1 MYVEAIVFSIHSS
14 NRWISKDADCRL
26 VDALLRDSLVLVPSC
41 SVRTS
46 EELFACIRD
55 AKLPT
60 HLSPYY
66 LSILLLD
73 SSFIVQHRMKFRR
86 KSTSV
91 YPISST
97 KRSSSSAAVPPKL
110 KTDSQTTTT
119 LEDIHVLV
127 AHMLES
133 DGEKSEMAAKRI
145 YELCDI
151 GNKEN
156 RVPMVCSGKFGVI
169 APLAQCLTTKNSG
182 KVRRLACLTLNNLSI
197 PIANKR
203 YMSFGPSSK
212 LLIDSLCKVIAEDQQ
227 DSYLCCICVMN
238 LAAIED
244 SITMIS
250 RHSPSPEGKPIPPID
265 NPNSLVCIVEKILV
279 SSTSLESRLQKS
291 KGILEMVRNLPV
303 KEVPRKQEVFSCV
316 DNEERTCSTLANPQ
330 LLRWACGLIKNLA
343 RNEDSCSIISKTD
356 IPKCLLEM
364 IRSSAVSPR
373 QWLPNEKDDFALFA
387 LLHLAEWPVSREV
400 LLRANAKE
408 ILRPIMLEGG
418 SQGLKATMACA
429 FLNTEWT
436 HYPKGRYP
444 AAQTVYELINNI
456 VEKKGKE
463 GHYPYGVFKLRT
475 ATKAY
480 RNLAMAA
487 ALEGD
492 TKALTFPSVVA
503 MMLQII
509 SDVVVSSMEAGSDRN
524 KIHPDSVSAEYALQT
539 FDALLPS
546 ILQQVEP
553 ARKSHRCK
561 KAAGEISVML
571 VTYADL
577 TAAGPMAKD
586 LATRLQKCGSVSRPI
601 LEIAH
606 ELWRQYLE
614 S

>member
-1 MYVEAIVFSIHSS
+1 
-14 NRWISKDADCRL
+14 
-26 VDALLRDSLVLVPSC
+26 
-41 SVRTS
+41 
-46 EELFACIRD
+46 
-55 AKLPT
+55 
-60 HLSPYY
+60 
-66 LSILLLD
+66 
-73 SSFIVQHRMKFRR
+73 MKFRR

-91 YPISST
+91 YPISSSI
-97 KRSSSSAAVPPKL
+97 KRPPSSVAAPPKL
-110 KTDSQTTTT
+110 KADGQATSTT

-169 APLAQCLTTKNSG
+169 TTLTQCLASKKSG

-212 LLIDSLCKVIAEDQQ
+212 LLIDSLCKVIAEDKQ
-227 DSYLCCICVMN
+227 DSYLCCICLMN

-244 SITMIS
+244 SITSIS

-279 SSTSLESRLQKS
+279 SSTSIEPRLPKS
-291 KGILEMVRNLPV
+291 KGILERVRIIPV
-303 KEVPRKQEVFSCV
+303 KEAPRNAETCSFVE
-316 DNEERTCSTLANPQ
+316 NEERVSSTPANPQ
-330 LLRWACGLIKNLA
+330 LVRWVCGLLKNLA
-343 RNEDSCSIISKTD
+343 RNEDSCSLISKTD
-356 IPKCLLEM
+356 IPKCLLDM
-364 IRSSAVSPR
+364 IRSSAVAPC
-373 QWLPNEKDDFALFA
+373 QWLPNEKEDFALFA
-387 LLHLAEWPVSREV
+387 LLHLAEWPVSREI

-408 ILRPIMLEGG
+408 ILRPLMLEGG

-429 FLNTEWT
+429 FLNTEWAF
-436 HYPKGRYP
+436 YPKGRYP

-475 ATKAY
+475 ATKAF
-480 RNLAMAA
+480 RNLAIAA

-509 SDVVVSSMEAGSDRN
+509 SDVVIASMEAGTDSG
-524 KIHPDSVSAEYALQT
+524 KIIPDSVSAEYALQT

-553 ARKSHRCK
+553 ARKSQRCK
-561 KAAGEISVML
+561 KAASEISVML
-571 VTYADL
+571 LTYADL
-577 TAAGPMAKD
+577 AAGPMAKD